1 MSMKGKEFVE
11 KLREES
17 KKNALLK
24 RNYFVVVGQNEEGCE
39 EDTAI
44 VMVRQITKAIMCAF
58 TYNTSGIIYNMSFGN
73 ISFVELCELTDTIK
87 DILEKEN
94 L

>member
-11 KLREES
+11 KLNEN
-17 KKNALLK
+17 KKGTLLE
-24 RNYFVVVGQNEEGCE
+24 NDQFVIVGQNTEDGV

-44 VMVRQITKAIMCAF
+44 VMVKQTTKAIMCAF